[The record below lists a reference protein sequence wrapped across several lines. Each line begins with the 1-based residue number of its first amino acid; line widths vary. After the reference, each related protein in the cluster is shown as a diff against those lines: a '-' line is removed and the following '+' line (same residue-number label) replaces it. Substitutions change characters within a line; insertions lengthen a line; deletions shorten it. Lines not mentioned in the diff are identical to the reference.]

1 MVSDLSATYRAML
14 AQYIEAGEE
23 AQLEAAYTLG
33 HRCFADGMTILGL
46 LDLHREAAT
55 DLLAEC
61 SATPERGQVV
71 RTFGFLAEALGT
83 FEMAQRG
90 YREAQ
95 ERARLE
101 QEKAAR
107 EQAIA
112 LRLQQDLL
120 PTGVPRV
127 PGFEVAVRYLPG
139 EARSHAG
146 GDWYD
151 VFELD
156 GDRAGFVVGDITG
169 HGVGAAAHMGQL
181 RIAVLA
187 YALAGFEPSDVV
199 IGVDGLMEHLSTQ
212 QMATLVYAV
221 ADPGRE
227 QLTIVNAGHPPPLLV
242 EPDGTVRRVAEGR
255 SRLLGV
261 RPPVQERSQVVTPF
275 PAGSRLVLYT
285 DGLIEPVERA
295 GQDGIALLEALAAET
310 GGTREDLCDLL
321 LGKLAPGGA
330 RDDICIVIT
339 DLLL

>member
-1 MVSDLSATYRAML
+1 ML
-14 AQYIEAGEE
+14 ARYIEEGEE

-33 HRCFADGMTILGL
+33 RRCFADGMTILGL
-46 LDLHREAAT
+46 LDLHRTAVE
-55 DLLAEC
+55 DLLAEHP
-61 SATPERGQVV
+61 SDPDQGQVV

-101 QEKAAR
+101 QERAAR

-112 LRLQQDLL
+112 VGLQQDLL
-120 PTGVPRV
+120 PTGVPQV
-127 PGFEVAVRYLPG
+127 PDFEVAVRYLPG

-181 RIAVLA
+181 RVAVLA
-187 YALAGFEPSDVV
+187 YALAEFQPSDVV
-199 IGVDGLMEHLSTQ
+199 IGVDGLMGHLSTQ

-221 ADPGRE
+221 ADPARE
-227 QLTIVNAGHPPPLLV
+227 QLTIVNAGHPPPLV
-242 EPDGTVRRVAEGR
+242 IDPTGEVRQVTEGR

-261 RPPVQERSQVVTPF
+261 RPPMQERPQVVIPF
-275 PAGSRLVLYT
+275 RRGSRLVLYT
-285 DGLIEPVERA
+285 DGLIEQVERS
-295 GQDGIALLEALAAET
+295 GQDGIALLEAIAAET
-310 GGTREDLCDLL
+310 GGRKEDLCDLL
-321 LGKLAPGGA
+321 LRKLAPDGA
-330 RDDICIVIT
+330 HDDVCIVIT

>member
-1 MVSDLSATYRAML
+1 ML
-14 AQYIEAGEE
+14 AQYMEAGEE

-33 HRCFADGMTILGL
+33 RRCFGDGMTILGL
-46 LDLHREAAT
+46 LDLHRVATAELLVEHPSAT
-55 DLLAEC
+55 DG
-61 SATPERGQVV
+61 GQVV

-101 QEKAAR
+101 QEKASR

-112 LRLQQDLL
+112 LGLQQDLL
-120 PTGVPRV
+120 PTGVPSV

-151 VFELD
+151 VFQLD

-212 QMATLVYAV
+212 QMATMVYAV
-221 ADPGRE
+221 ADPERE
-227 QLTIVNAGHPPPLLV
+227 ELTIVNAGHPPPLV
-242 EPDGTVRRVAEGR
+242 IEPAGRARQVTEGR

-261 RPPVQERSQVVTPF
+261 RPPVQERPQVVTPL
-275 PAGSRLVLYT
+275 PRGSRLVLYT
-285 DGLIEPVERA
+285 DGLIEQVERA
-295 GQDGIALLEALAAET
+295 GQDGIARLEAIVAET
-310 GGTREDLCDLL
+310 GSTREDLCDLL

-330 RDDICIVIT
+330 HDDVCIVIT